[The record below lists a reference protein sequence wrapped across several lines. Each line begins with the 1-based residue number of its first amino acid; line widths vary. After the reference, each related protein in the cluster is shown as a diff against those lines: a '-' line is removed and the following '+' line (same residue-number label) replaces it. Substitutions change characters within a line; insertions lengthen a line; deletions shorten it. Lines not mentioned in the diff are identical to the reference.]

1 MFYKPYGVL
10 SQFTKEVPGHIT
22 LADFLTDIPSDVY
35 PVGRLDKDSEG
46 LLLLTNDKSL
56 IDLLLNPK
64 NKHPRSYWVQV
75 DGEITHEAIQKLSD
89 GVTIKH
95 KRKHYHTLPTKV
107 TKIPTPN
114 IPERIP
120 PIRYRKSIPT
130 SWIKITLVEGKNR
143 QVRKMC
149 ANVGFPVLRLIRCG
163 INKIQLT
170 SLHPGESFQITKND
184 IL

>member
-1 MFYKPYGVL
+1 ML
-10 SQFTKEVPGHIT
+10 SQFTKEVPSHIT
-22 LADFLTDIPSDVY
+22 LADFLPDIPSDVY

-56 IDLLLNPK
+56 TELLLNPK

-75 DGEITHEAIQKLSD
+75 DGEITDEAILKLSKGID
-89 GVTIKH
+89 IKH
-95 KRKHYHTLPTKV
+95 RKKIYHTLPAAV
-107 TKIPTPN
+107 TKIQTPD
-114 IPERIP
+114 IPARTP
-120 PIRYRKSIPT
+120 PIRYRKNIPT

-149 ANVGFPVLRLIRCG
+149 ASVGFPVLRLIRCE
-163 INKIQLT
+163 INKVKLT
-170 SLHPGESFQITKND
+170 GMHPGESIKISKNE